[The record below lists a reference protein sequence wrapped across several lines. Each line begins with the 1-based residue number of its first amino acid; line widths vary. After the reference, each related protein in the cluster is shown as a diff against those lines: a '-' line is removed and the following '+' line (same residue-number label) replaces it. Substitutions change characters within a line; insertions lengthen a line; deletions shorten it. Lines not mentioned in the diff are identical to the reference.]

1 MYIPDCYIFICICVA
16 VFNILLE
23 NSVVRTLFEK
33 NLTRFIVIS
42 ISKKSIQ

>member
-16 VFNILLE
+16 VFNILFE

-33 NLTRFIVIS
+33 
-42 ISKKSIQ
+42 KSYTFHINKHF